1 MQDPG
6 DTPPSRGRPTLKA
19 GLSESTSHP
28 ALSRKE
34 LVASQIWQTLQ
45 EFSLEKMPEGFLF
58 TSPLLICLILEDW
71 ARSGAI
77 LGIRNRTVSKEGNP
91 TRMDLAVDQD
101 HA

>member
-28 ALSRKE
+28 ALSCKE
-34 LVASQIWQTLQ
+34 LVANQIWQTV
-45 EFSLEKMPEGFLF
+45 LEKMPESFLF
-58 TSPLLICLILEDW
+58 TSPLLICLIIEDW

-77 LGIRNRTVSKEGNP
+77 
-91 TRMDLAVDQD
+91 
-101 HA
+101 

>member
-34 LVASQIWQTLQ
+34 LVASQIWQTL
-45 EFSLEKMPEGFLF
+45 LEKMPEGFLF
-58 TSPLLICLILEDW
+58 TRPLLICLILEDW

-77 LGIRNRTVSKEGNP
+77 LGVRKRAVSKEGNP